1 MQRVSTQS
9 QHNDIQYALR
19 RQESRVQNLNN
30 QIADQNKIQ
39 NLRDDPLAAGHSV
52 RYKSY
57 LARLDRYEN
66 NARSLTDQFNVT
78 EGYMNQSLTVMQRVR
93 ELAVAGATGTFTKE
107 DLRNIAPEVD
117 ELLKEILVS
126 GNAIGPDGTRIFAG
140 TKSFTEPFEVVLGDV
155 DGAGNPMIQAVRY
168 RGSQDSKEI
177 EIDEQAYMST
187 GQNGAKTFWAEKQ
200 SLFSAVDATSYTVQT
215 DSSIK
220 IDGVKIELTAGD
232 NVYAIISKINDSG
245 AAVKARLDPVTNGL
259 NLETTDARQLWLQ
272 DIEGSDVLSKLGL
285 IKEGQEPPYNIAPS
299 IKISGISLFDAVIA
313 FRDALLDGNSER
325 IGGSILGSLDG
336 AIDNLST
343 RLAEIGSK
351 YERGQATL
359 SRLSLQKIN
368 VAAADSRESDIDFTK
383 AVTDLK
389 MYELTQQAT
398 LSTAGKM
405 YQHSL
410 LNYMK

>member
-299 IKISGISLFDAVIA
+299 VKISGISLFDAVIA